1 MAKKAKTAPVNKAKQ
16 VPPNVPV
23 EAVPHLF
30 NAQML
35 RWQKANFEALKAIHE
50 ELVKLNKKKVK

>member
-1 MAKKAKTAPVNKAKQ
+1 MAKKKV
-16 VPPNVPV
+16 VPANVPL

-30 NAQML
+30 NAAML
-35 RWQKANFEALKAIHE
+35 KWQKANFEALKAIHE